1 LESDSHMIRETK
13 LNNLVVRLTAWG
25 KACGLHDPN
34 RYDRRLESPDLRPHL
49 EKTLRCI
56 AEQLIDR
63 KLRQHSDDEREY
75 PGQPMIMSWLNLW
88 GQWRGLSGHH
98 EHIPPDGAVP
108 ASGQATTQRQG
119 ITETMLDNLLRDLR
133 EFIED
138 LEAMTRRLGISRR
151 QRNIIDTEIESISDI
166 MTLRTIESARVEIHD
181 PISDSASQR
190 LSRIRGSSHREP
202 SIAAQS
208 SNNSGS
214 HTFFTAR
221 TQLVIEMDNAEN
233 PEALSSQVS
242 THFNV
247 PGLDTWKYTRSSDLE
262 PATESS
268 MEPQHKRTMAGILSE
283 SKTLQ
288 INPNF
293 DGFSLAKWLASREAE
308 TPLMRRNLYSFC
320 RAKCLVNERSC
331 SSAVF
336 PFPCKDVPPIAY
348 AFDPLV
354 ADMNRQTSYFTIVPV
369 NDNLLDLIGT
379 FEGPPGTPYQGGI
392 FQLSIEIT
400 SFFPFRAPKCRFLT
414 MVYHP
419 NIDANGKICL
429 DILDDYWY
437 GGQYPS
443 DLVVSIRS
451 LLGSPNLEEPLV
463 PEIAEVYL
471 RHRDEYDETARR
483 FTRMY
488 AMKENSV
495 IATKSEIMQ
504 DPFNSGTLS
513 YWRVRN
519 LQVLAGRIV
528 QDCMEGVFTD
538 LSYPHRI
545 FFEEPQDLTTWN
557 EVALALQHLAE
568 SLSKA
573 QQTLRRLGALLDRT
587 RAGEGADY
595 ESFSVIHVDIG
606 QAGLAAAEGI
616 LSKWH
621 SLQPL
626 YCLLCRSEEV
636 PLCLE
641 HRTKKFD
648 AYGEEIMQFA
658 LRTAS
663 ELNNATKN
671 IERYLTRW
679 NKHSHTTAS

>member
-1 LESDSHMIRETK
+1 MIRETK

-75 PGQPMIMSWLNLW
+75 PGQPMIMSWLNLR

-138 LEAMTRRLGISRR
+138 LEAMTRRLGISGR

-221 TQLVIEMDNAEN
+221 THLVIEMDNAEN
-233 PEALSSQVS
+233 PKALSSQVS
-242 THFNV
+242 TRFN
-247 PGLDTWKYTRSSDLE
+247 GSGQDTWKYTRSSDLE

-268 MEPQHKRTMAGILSE
+268 MEPRHKLTMADILSE
-283 SKTLQ
+283 SKTSQ

-293 DGFSLAKWLASREAE
+293 DGFSLAKWLASPEADR
-308 TPLMRRNLYSFC
+308 PLIPHNEYSC
-320 RAKCLVNERSC
+320 LHAKYSVNERSC
-331 SSAVF
+331 SSALF
-336 PFPCKDVPPIAY
+336 PFPCKDVPLIAWY
-348 AFDPLV
+348 FDPLV
-354 ADMNRQTSYFTIVPV
+354 ADINRRTSYFAIAPV
-369 NDNLLDLIGT
+369 HDNLLDLIGT

-392 FQLSIEIT
+392 FQLSIKIT
-400 SFFPFRAPKCRFLT
+400 SFFPFEAPKCRFLT
-414 MVYHP
+414 TVCHP
-419 NIDANGKICL
+419 NIDANGRICL
-429 DILDDYWY
+429 DILNDKWY
-437 GGQYPS
+437 DCQYPS
-443 DLVVSIRS
+443 GLVVSIRS

-495 IATKSEIMQ
+495 IATKSEMIQ
-504 DPFNSGTLS
+504 DPSNSGTLP
-513 YWRVRN
+513 YRRVRN

-528 QDCMEGVFTD
+528 QDCMEYIYTD
-538 LSYPHRI
+538 SNDPERDI
-545 FFEEPQDLTTWN
+545 FAQIQDLTCK
-557 EVALALQHLAE
+557 EDDALALQLLAE
-568 SLSKA
+568 LLLNA
-573 QQTLRRLGALLDRT
+573 QQTVRRLGALLDRT
-587 RAGEGADY
+587 LAAEGADY
-595 ESFSVIHVDIG
+595 EEFRVIHADLGQIG
-606 QAGLAAAEGI
+606 LAAEGI
-616 LSKWH
+616 LSKWRF
-621 SLQPL
+621 LQPL
-626 YCLLCRSEEV
+626 YCPLCRSKNV
-636 PLCLE
+636 LLCLG
-641 HRTKKFD
+641 HRTQIFD
-648 AYGEEIMQFA
+648 EYWEEIMQFTSG
-658 LRTAS
+658 TAR
-663 ELNNATKN
+663 ELNKATNN

-679 NKHSHTTAS
+679 NNIHQKS